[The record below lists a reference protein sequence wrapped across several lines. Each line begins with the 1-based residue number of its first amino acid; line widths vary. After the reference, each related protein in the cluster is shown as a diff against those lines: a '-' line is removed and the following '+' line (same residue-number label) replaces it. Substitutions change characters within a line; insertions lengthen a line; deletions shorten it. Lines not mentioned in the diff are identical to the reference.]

1 MMGLPPELI
10 ALAERLAGLSHE
22 ERAAAI
28 AKLAPSQQHAILVA
42 IMAQPMLKAA
52 IGATFKLTARQTEA
66 KALLDDPDILHI
78 LMFGGSRSG
87 KSALAVRTIIE
98 RAIKAPGSRHL
109 LARHRFNH
117 AKNSLW
123 FDTLPKTLKLCF
135 PTLSVK
141 WDKAD
146 FFVELENGSQVWLGG
161 LDSDERAETILGTEY
176 ATALLEECSQIGWA
190 EAEMVGTRVA
200 QQCGLPLKLI
210 YCENPPL
217 VSHWTH
223 RLFIEKRSP
232 ESPYKPL
239 THREQ
244 YAAIQINPEH
254 NAENLAP
261 VYLEGLR
268 SGSARQKLR
277 FYDGRFGDAGETAL
291 WTLETIERNRVP
303 KAPQLQRVGVAIDPS
318 GTKGGDGRD
327 HVGIIVGGL
336 GLDGS
341 VYLLEDASVQAPPAV
356 WGKVVMGCVERYD
369 AEFVCIE
376 TNFGGAMATAV
387 VQAAAA
393 DAGRRVPIH
402 EVTASRGKTVRAEPV
417 SQLYEQGRVHHVGA
431 LTALEDQL
439 VSFSTVG
446 YLGDGSPDRADAA
459 IWLVTDFFPRVMREA
474 RDAAGESAGA
484 ARRRRERPTH
494 AQMGYSSM
502 KRWGRERPASSD
514 RPPGKPYA

>member
-1 MMGLPPELI
+1 MIELSPELQSLADRMR
-10 ALAERLAGLSHE
+10 ALTPEQQTE
-22 ERAAAI
+22 AI
-28 AKLAPSQQHAILVA
+28 ARMAPSQQHAIAAA
-42 IMAQPMLKAA
+42 ILNQPLLKAMT
-52 IGATFKLTARQTEA
+52 GATWQPHKKQVQAR
-66 KALLDDPDILHI
+66 ALIDDPEILHV

-87 KSALAVRTIIE
+87 KSQLAVRTLFE
-98 RAIKAPGSRHL
+98 RAIQAPGSRHL
-109 LARHRFNH
+109 IARFRFN
-117 AKNSLW
+117 AARTSLW
-123 FDTLPKTLKLCF
+123 HDTVPKTLATCF
-135 PTLSVK
+135 PGLEVTPNNTE
-141 WDKAD
+141 
-146 FFVELENGSQVWLGG
+146 FFCRLGNGSEVWVTG
-161 LDSDERAETILGTEY
+161 LDSEERTERILGTEY
-176 ATALLEECSQIGWA
+176 ASAFLDECSQVSWA
-190 EAEMVGTRVA
+190 SAEIVHSRVA
-200 QQCGLPLKLI
+200 QKCGLPLKIL
-210 YCENPPL
+210 YAENPPL
-217 VSHWTH
+217 VTHWTH
-223 RLFIEKRSP
+223 RLFIQKRGQ
-232 ESPYKPL
+232 ESPHKPIE
-239 THREQ
+239 HPQRW
-244 YAAIQINPEH
+244 AAIQINPID
-254 NAENLAP
+254 NADNLQE

-277 FYDGRFGDAGETAL
+277 FYDGKFGDAGEAAL
-291 WTLETIERNRVP
+291 WTLDLVERNRVS

-336 GLDGS
+336 GLDGA

-356 WGKVVMGCVERYD
+356 WGKVVMNCVERYD

-376 TNFGGAMATAV
+376 TNYGGAMATAV

-474 RDAAGESAGA
+474 RDAAEGSAGA
-484 ARRRRERPTH
+484 ARRRR
-494 AQMGYSSM
+494 
-502 KRWGRERPASSD
+502 D
-514 RPPGKPYA
+514 RPQFANRGYESTKDRGRRPQRSGGWVDRGGRA